1 MSKLQVAVIG
11 CGGRGRGYLR
21 ELTDFEDT
29 DVVAVC
35 DLVAAIREPVA
46 AEFAVPRQYESI
58 EDMLDAE
65 TLDAVFVATPAHLN
79 AACALPCLERGVNT
93 LLEKPPGLSVA
104 ETTGLRD
111 AARRTGAKGMVGWQ
125 RRFNPFIR
133 QARRMIEERGPIV
146 QLVGEFHK
154 SITGLEA
161 AGRWPEQVMD
171 NMLLES
177 PIHAIDVTRAL
188 AGGEVVEVHSV
199 VQRRLSR
206 YKDVHAALVLFD
218 NGCVL
223 QVSAAYSGGSR
234 LERYEIH
241 GRDISAYL
249 EGVSEGVAVYDG
261 EQHELAG
268 EGPAA
273 TIAQNRF
280 FLDCVK
286 EDRPVTLPAAN
297 LDEAVKTMELAE
309 RILAGLRS

>member
-1 MSKLQVAVIG
+1 
-11 CGGRGRGYLR
+11 
-21 ELTDFEDT
+21 
-29 DVVAVC
+29 
-35 DLVAAIREPVA
+35 
-46 AEFAVPRQYESI
+46 
-58 EDMLDAE
+58 
-65 TLDAVFVATPAHLN
+65 
-79 AACALPCLERGVNT
+79 
-93 LLEKPPGLSVA
+93 
-104 ETTGLRD
+104 
-111 AARRTGAKGMVGWQ
+111 
-125 RRFNPFIR
+125 
-133 QARRMIEERGPIV
+133 MIEERGPIV

-177 PIHAIDVTRAL
+177 PIHAIDVTRAM

-249 EGVSEGVAVYDG
+249 EGGLGRHRGLRRPD
-261 EQHELAG
+261 AG
-268 EGPAA
+268 TRPEKGPAA

-309 RILAGLRS
+309 QILAGLRS